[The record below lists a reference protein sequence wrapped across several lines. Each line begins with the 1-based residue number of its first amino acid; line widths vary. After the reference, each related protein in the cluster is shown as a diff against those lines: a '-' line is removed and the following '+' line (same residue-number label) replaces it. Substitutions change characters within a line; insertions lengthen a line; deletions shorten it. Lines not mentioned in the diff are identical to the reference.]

1 MLGRVRENRS
11 EVVHHLRRIMAA
23 CSATAVVGLGGFL
36 FGYDIGIISGV
47 LVMPSFLAT
56 FPQVAA
62 DEWVKGFVVTS
73 FLVGGA
79 LGSTASSWLSEA
91 GGRRTSLQ
99 VGAALFLCGGLAQ
112 ALSSTLSLLFI
123 SRWVSGLGI
132 GLTAAT
138 VPVYSSELA
147 PASRRGMM
155 ISFNQYNIT
164 GGIMVSFWANLW
176 LKGITGDPSVTE
188 WQWTGWRIAMLLQC
202 VPAGLLLLA
211 SMWLPRSPRWLV
223 QQDRVPEALEAL
235 RRLRCH
241 DAEDELRQICADND
255 ASPGVSPWVDFVF
268 DAASRRRLLCGMILQ
283 TGQMCSGI
291 DSIMFFGPAIFA
303 QAAPHVKNADLMAQG
318 IAGVVNFA
326 STFVA
331 VCLLDRVGRRPLLAC
346 GAAIQAVCMVILATV
361 GLLYAHIET
370 SSGSGS
376 TTSSAAGLGD
386 DLVIE
391 HHVAGVV
398 CILSIY
404 IFVSAFAWS
413 WGPVVWALCTEI
425 FPTHQRARGVAITTT
440 TNWIWN
446 IAVGQLYPV
455 AQAALGFRI
464 FFVFGAASAAL
475 VWWTMYHAPETKGL
489 SIDQVQLLFENDGGG
504 GEPVERRRDA
514 DRRRP
519 LLQ

>member
-1 MLGRVRENRS
+1 
-11 EVVHHLRRIMAA
+11 MAA
-23 CSATAVVGLGGFL
+23 CGATAVVGLGGFL

-47 LVMPSFLAT
+47 LVMPSFLDT

-79 LGSTASSWLSEA
+79 VGSAASSWLSES

-112 ALSSTLSLLFI
+112 ALSSTLLLLFI
-123 SRWVSGLGI
+123 ARWVSGLGI

-138 VPVYSSELA
+138 VPIYSSELA
-147 PASRRGMM
+147 PANKRGMM

-164 GGIMVSFWANLW
+164 GGIMVSFWVNLL
-176 LKGITGDPSVTE
+176 LKGVVSDSSVAA

-211 SMWLPRSPRWLV
+211 SLWLPRSPRWLV
-223 QQDRVPEALEAL
+223 QQHRVSEALEAL
-235 RRLRCH
+235 RLLRAH
-241 DAEDELRQICADND
+241 GAEDELRQICADND
-255 ASPGVSPWVDFVF
+255 ASAGVSPWSDFVF
-268 DAASRRRLLCGMILQ
+268 EPASRRRLLCGMILQ

-291 DSIMFFGPAIFA
+291 DSIMFFGPAIFS
-303 QAAPHVKNADLMAQG
+303 QATPHVKDADLMAQG

-331 VCLLDRVGRRPLLAC
+331 VCLLDQVGRRLLLVC
-346 GAAIQAVCMVILATV
+346 GAAVQAVCMVTLATV
-361 GLLYAHIET
+361 GLLYAHIEEGS
-370 SSGSGS
+370 SSGSNTRS
-376 TTSSAAGLGD
+376 D

-391 HHVAGVV
+391 YRAAGVV

-404 IFVSAFAWS
+404 MFVSAFAWS

-464 FFVFGAASAAL
+464 FFVFGAASTVL
-475 VWWTMYHAPETKGL
+475 VWWTLRHAPETKGL
-489 SIDQVQLLFENDGGG
+489 SIDQVQLLFEHQGSS
-504 GEPVERRRDA
+504 GEPVEPRRSA
-514 DRRRP
+514 DRARP